1 MILVGVAYRNDSPIV
16 SADSNRRLDRLASV
30 LDPEVMEGV
39 IVLARSE
46 GRSESEI
53 LNRLVRS
60 ALDQIS

>member
-1 MILVGVAYRNDSPIV
+1 MILVGVAYRSDSSTV

-39 IVLARSE
+39 IALARSE

-60 ALDQIS
+60 ALDHIS

>member
-1 MILVGVAYRNDSPIV
+1 MILVGVAYRSDSPTV
-16 SADSNRRLDRLASV
+16 SADPNRRLDRLASI

-39 IVLARSE
+39 IALARSE

-60 ALDQIS
+60 ALYHIS